1 MCVIAQN
8 DVGVNAEG
16 SIMDNP
22 PICVWFKR
30 DLRIDDHVPLY
41 KAAQV
46 GPILPLYIIEPDL
59 INAPDFS
66 SLHWTFIRECL
77 IDLNDQLS
85 RLGQPLIVR
94 RGDALSVLEK
104 LRQQT
109 NFKQLYS
116 HEETGNALTFARDRR
131 VAIWAKEQ
139 SILWKETPQNGVI
152 RSLHNRNGWAAQWEK
167 RMRQPLRP
175 KPHSLK
181 PLKKAPVSD
190 SLFTAADL
198 GLPISERQLD
208 VIGGSKQA
216 NQWLDT
222 FLSGRGLRYSREMS
236 SPNTA
241 YSSCS
246 RLSPYLAYGCL
257 SVRSVAQTAR
267 NDQINQIQ
275 KGSTRSFL
283 ARLHWH
289 CHFMQKLESEPQI
302 EFHCFHPLC
311 DDLRVDG
318 NNLAYFEAWKMGE
331 TGYPF
336 LDACMR
342 ALKTRGW
349 INFRM
354 RAMLVSFA
362 AYHLWL
368 DWRLF
373 KDFLAC
379 QFIDYEPGI
388 HLSQIQMQSGVTGIN
403 TLRIYNP
410 IKQGEDHDPDGTFI
424 RTWVPE
430 LAALK
435 TPDIH
440 RPWEM
445 PELLQIERGIRIGID
460 YPYPIVDLKQAV
472 KKARNHF
479 SELRK
484 NPAFQET
491 SRTVFKKHGSRK
503 AHAKKSA
510 KKNNN
515 P

>member
-1 MCVIAQN
+1 MN
-8 DVGVNAEG
+8 
-16 SIMDNP
+16 NP

-30 DLRIDDHVPLY
+30 DLRIEDHAPLY
-41 KAAQV
+41 QAAQS
-46 GPILPLYIIEPDL
+46 GSILPLYIIEPDL
-59 INAPDFS
+59 FNAPDFG
-66 SLHWTFIRECL
+66 SLHWTFIRACL
-77 IDLNDQLS
+77 AELNNQLS
-85 RLGQPLIVR
+85 ALGQPLILR
-94 RGDALSVLEK
+94 RGDALSVLEN

-109 NFKQLYS
+109 NFTQLYS
-116 HEETGNALTFARDRR
+116 HEETGNALTYARDRR

-139 SILWKETPQNGVI
+139 GIHWKETPQNGVI
-152 RSLHNRNGWAAQWEK
+152 RPLHNRDGWAALWEK
-167 RMRQPLRP
+167 RMHQPPWPTPNPL
-175 KPHSLK
+175 S
-181 PLKKAPVSD
+181 PLKNPPVSEP
-190 SLFTAADL
+190 LYQAADL
-198 GLPISERQLD
+198 GLPSPPRQLD
-208 VIGGSKQA
+208 ITGGSKQA
-216 NQWLDT
+216 TQWLDT

-241 YSSCS
+241 YESCS
-246 RLSPYLAYGCL
+246 RLSPYIAHGCL
-257 SVRSVAQTAR
+257 SIRNVAHAAR
-267 NDQINQIQ
+267 NEQINQIQ

-311 DDLRVDG
+311 EDLRADG
-318 NNLAYFEAWKMGE
+318 NNLAYFEAWQKGE

-342 ALKTRGW
+342 ALKARGW

-430 LAALK
+430 LATLE

-445 PELLQIERGIRIGID
+445 PELLQMERGIRIGIN

-472 KKARNHF
+472 QHARSHF

-484 NPAFQET
+484 KPTFREASQ
-491 SRTVFKKHGSRK
+491 TVLKKHGSRK
-503 AHAKKSA
+503 ARPQATKHNH
-510 KKNNN
+510 KNS
-515 P
+515 